1 MTPLFRVLATP
12 HFERL
17 FRKLSRRHPDLQG
30 VFRSVLLTL
39 EADPHNRTNRHLIK
53 KLAGVKPGEGQYR
66 LQMGRWRFRYD
77 IFGRDVVLH
86 YCGLRREETYRGTYS

>member
-1 MTPLFRVLATP
+1 MTLSFRVLSTP

-17 FRKLSRRHPDLQG
+17 FRKLSRRHPDLSE
-30 VFRSVLLTL
+30 VFRNVLLLLQT
-39 EADPHNRTNRHLIK
+39 DPLNRTGRHPIK

-66 LQMGRWRFRYD
+66 LRVGRWRIRFD

-86 YCGLRREETYRGTYS
+86 YCGLRREETYR